1 MESRLYSITNITN
14 RGGYMSIVGAKVIRK
29 EDPNLLTGRG
39 QFVDDIKL
47 TGTTH
52 MAFVRSTEA
61 HALIKGIDVSAALE
75 CEGVIGA
82 WTATDL
88 ELPPL
93 PGVPGLERPA
103 LANDKVRFVGEAVAV
118 IVAESKYAAADG
130 TELVIVNYEPLGAVT
145 SIEEATAED
154 APLLYEELGSN
165 TVAEVP
171 SEDDLQA
178 IFDAA
183 PHTETIKLINN
194 RCTAAPIETNA
205 CLADYGPAGLTVWA
219 SFQAP
224 HHLRNRISAWLD
236 IPQDQCRVITPDVGG
251 GFGQKINFTPEFFV
265 APVLSKILNR
275 PVKYS
280 QTRSEA
286 MTSMYHGRAQEQE
299 VSVAFDNDGKIQA
312 LKVFA
317 SQDMGGYADGTGMG
331 MPVLTTAMSAGCY
344 VIPNVSIAWRNVLT
358 NTTPI
363 AAYRGAGR
371 PEATYLI
378 ERAMDHISY
387 KLDMDPTE
395 VRRRNYIPEDSF
407 PYPTHSELAV
417 YDSGNFEG
425 ALDEL
430 LNIMDYQSLR
440 EEQATNRENPEKP
453 LLGIGFSS
461 WLEIAGFGPPGSLEG
476 FGHLGSWESVQ
487 IRIQPDGSAIIYT
500 GASPH
505 GQGTVTT
512 FAQIASEYLGIDYEK
527 ISVRHGDTA
536 TIPQGIGTMGSR
548 QVAVGGEGVKNASLK
563 IVENAKSI
571 AAHKLEA
578 NPEDI
583 EVVDGSLY
591 VKGTPS
597 KSLTWAEVA
606 TFSFQRLEL
615 PEDMDPGSLDTTIL
629 QEVPNFSF
637 PSGAYACV
645 IEIDR
650 QTGDARIR
658 DMYLVDDCGTV
669 INPLLA
675 EGQVHGGVAQGIAQ
689 ALYEEFSYDEN
700 GQPTTAT
707 FIDYLMPGAPD
718 LPSYKS
724 GRINTPNPNN
734 SLGAKGIGESGSVGT
749 PPAVMNA
756 VVDAV
761 RHLGVTHIDMPA
773 TPQKIWEILQGGSK

>member
-1 MESRLYSITNITN
+1 
-14 RGGYMSIVGAKVIRK
+14 MSIVGAKVIRK

-39 QFVDDIKL
+39 QFVDDIQL

-82 WTATDL
+82 WTAADL

-103 LANDKVRFVGEAVAV
+103 LAIDKVRFVGEAVAV
-118 IVAESKYAAADG
+118 VVAENKYAAADG
-130 TELVIVNYEPLGAVT
+130 TELVIVDYEPLGAVT
-145 SIEEATAED
+145 NIEEATAEN
-154 APLLYEELGSN
+154 APLLYDELGSN

-171 SEDDLQA
+171 TEDDHQA

-378 ERAMDHISY
+378 ERAMDHIAY
-387 KLDMDPTE
+387 KLEMDPTE
-395 VRRRNYIPEDSF
+395 VRRRNYIPKDSF

-440 EEQATNRENPEKP
+440 EEQAANRENPEKP

-583 EVVDGSLY
+583 EVADGSLF

-597 KSLTWAEVA
+597 KNLTWAEVA

-718 LPSYKS
+718 LPSYIS

-773 TPQKIWEILQGGSK
+773 TPQKLWEILQGGSK

>member
-1 MESRLYSITNITN
+1 
-14 RGGYMSIVGAKVIRK
+14 MSIVGAKVIRK

-39 QFVDDIKL
+39 QFVDDIQL

-82 WTATDL
+82 WTAADL

-103 LANDKVRFVGEAVAV
+103 LAIDKVRFVGEAIAV
-118 IVAESKYAAADG
+118 VVAENKYAAADG
-130 TELVIVNYEPLGAVT
+130 TELVIVDYEPLGAVT
-145 SIEEATAED
+145 NIEEATAEN
-154 APLLYEELGSN
+154 APLLYDELGSN

-171 SEDDLQA
+171 TEDDLQA

-378 ERAMDHISY
+378 ERAMDHIAY

-395 VRRRNYIPEDSF
+395 VRRQNYIPKDSF

-440 EEQATNRENPEKP
+440 EEQAANREDPEKP

-583 EVVDGSLY
+583 EVADGSLF

-597 KSLTWAEVA
+597 KNLTWAEVA

-718 LPSYKS
+718 LPSYIS

-773 TPQKIWEILQGGSK
+773 TPQKLWEILQGGSK

>member
-1 MESRLYSITNITN
+1 
-14 RGGYMSIVGAKVIRK
+14 MSIVGAKVIRK

-440 EEQATNRENPEKP
+440 EEQATNQENPEKP

>member
-1 MESRLYSITNITN
+1 
-14 RGGYMSIVGAKVIRK
+14 MSIVGAKVIRK

-39 QFVDDIKL
+39 QFVDDIQL

-82 WTATDL
+82 WTAADL

-103 LANDKVRFVGEAVAV
+103 LAIDKVRFVGEAVAV
-118 IVAESKYAAADG
+118 VVAENKYAAADG
-130 TELVIVNYEPLGAVT
+130 TELVIVDYEPLGAVT
-145 SIEEATAED
+145 NIEEATAEN
-154 APLLYEELGSN
+154 APLLYDELGSN

-171 SEDDLQA
+171 TEDDHQA

-378 ERAMDHISY
+378 ERAMDHIAY

-395 VRRRNYIPEDSF
+395 VRRQNYIPKDSF

-440 EEQATNRENPEKP
+440 EEQAANREDPEKP

-461 WLEIAGFGPPGSLEG
+461 WLEIAGLGPPGSLEG

-583 EVVDGSLY
+583 EVADGSLF

-597 KSLTWAEVA
+597 KNLTWAEVA

-718 LPSYKS
+718 LPSYIS

-773 TPQKIWEILQGGSK
+773 TPQKLWEILQGGSK

>member
-1 MESRLYSITNITN
+1 
-14 RGGYMSIVGAKVIRK
+14 MSIVGAKVIRK

-39 QFVDDIKL
+39 QFVDDIQL

-61 HALIKGIDVSAALE
+61 HALIKDIDVSAALE

-82 WTATDL
+82 WTAADL

-103 LANDKVRFVGEAVAV
+103 LAIDKVRFVGEAVAV
-118 IVAESKYAAADG
+118 VVAENKYAAADG
-130 TELVIVNYEPLGAVT
+130 TELVIVDYEPLGAVT
-145 SIEEATAED
+145 SIKEATAEN
-154 APLLYEELGSN
+154 APLLYDELGSN

-171 SEDDLQA
+171 TEDDHQA

-378 ERAMDHISY
+378 ERAMDHIAY

-395 VRRRNYIPEDSF
+395 VRRRNYIPKDSF

-440 EEQATNRENPEKP
+440 EEQAANRENPEKP

-583 EVVDGSLY
+583 EVADGNLF

-597 KSLTWAEVA
+597 KNLTWAEVA

-718 LPSYKS
+718 LPSYIS

-773 TPQKIWEILQGGSK
+773 TPQKLWEILQGGSK

>member
-1 MESRLYSITNITN
+1 
-14 RGGYMSIVGAKVIRK
+14 MSIVGAKVIRK

-39 QFVDDIKL
+39 QFVDDIQL

-82 WTATDL
+82 WTAADL

-103 LANDKVRFVGEAVAV
+103 LAIDKVRFVGEAVAV
-118 IVAESKYAAADG
+118 VVAENKYAADG
-130 TELVIVNYEPLGAVT
+130 TELVIVDYEPLGAVT
-145 SIEEATAED
+145 NIEEATAEN
-154 APLLYEELGSN
+154 APLLYDELGSN

-171 SEDDLQA
+171 TEDDHQA

-378 ERAMDHISY
+378 ERAMDHIAY

-395 VRRRNYIPEDSF
+395 VRRRNYIPKDSF

-440 EEQATNRENPEKP
+440 EEQAANREDPEKP

-583 EVVDGSLY
+583 EVADGSLF

-597 KSLTWAEVA
+597 KNLTWAEVA

-718 LPSYKS
+718 LPSYIS

-773 TPQKIWEILQGGSK
+773 TPQKLWEILQGGSK

>member
-1 MESRLYSITNITN
+1 
-14 RGGYMSIVGAKVIRK
+14 MSIVGAKVIRK

-39 QFVDDIKL
+39 QFVDDIQL

-82 WTATDL
+82 WTAADL

-103 LANDKVRFVGEAVAV
+103 LAIDKVRFVGEAVAV
-118 IVAESKYAAADG
+118 VVAENKYAAADG
-130 TELVIVNYEPLGAVT
+130 TELVIVDYEPLGAVT
-145 SIEEATAED
+145 SIKEATAEN
-154 APLLYEELGSN
+154 APLLYDELGSN

-171 SEDDLQA
+171 TEDDHQA

-378 ERAMDHISY
+378 ERAMDHIAY

-395 VRRRNYIPEDSF
+395 VRRRNYIPKDSF

-440 EEQATNRENPEKP
+440 EEQAANRENLEKP

-583 EVVDGSLY
+583 EVADGSLF

-597 KSLTWAEVA
+597 KNLTWAEVA

-718 LPSYKS
+718 LPSYIS

-773 TPQKIWEILQGGSK
+773 TPQKLWEILQGGSK

>member
-1 MESRLYSITNITN
+1 
-14 RGGYMSIVGAKVIRK
+14 MSIVGAKVIRK

-39 QFVDDIKL
+39 QFVDDIQL

-82 WTATDL
+82 WTAADL

-103 LANDKVRFVGEAVAV
+103 LAIDKVRFVGEAVAV
-118 IVAESKYAAADG
+118 VVAENKYAAADG
-130 TELVIVNYEPLGAVT
+130 TELVIVDYEPLGAVT
-145 SIEEATAED
+145 SIEEATAEN
-154 APLLYEELGSN
+154 APLLYDELGSN

-171 SEDDLQA
+171 TEDDHQA

-378 ERAMDHISY
+378 ERTMDHIAY

-395 VRRRNYIPEDSF
+395 VRRRNYIPKDSF

-440 EEQATNRENPEKP
+440 EEQAANREDPEKP

-563 IVENAKSI
+563 IVDNAKSI

-583 EVVDGSLY
+583 EVADGNLF

-597 KSLTWAEVA
+597 KNLTWAEVA

-718 LPSYKS
+718 LPSYIS

-773 TPQKIWEILQGGSK
+773 TPQKLWEILQGGSK

>member
-1 MESRLYSITNITN
+1 
-14 RGGYMSIVGAKVIRK
+14 MSIVGAKVIRK

-39 QFVDDIKL
+39 QFVDDIQL

-82 WTATDL
+82 WTAADL

-103 LANDKVRFVGEAVAV
+103 LAIDKVRFVGEAVAV
-118 IVAESKYAAADG
+118 VVAENKYAAADG
-130 TELVIVNYEPLGAVT
+130 TELVIVDYEPLGAVT
-145 SIEEATAED
+145 SIKEATAEN
-154 APLLYEELGSN
+154 APLLYDELGSN

-171 SEDDLQA
+171 TEDDHQA

-378 ERAMDHISY
+378 ERAMDHIAY

-395 VRRRNYIPEDSF
+395 VRRRNYIPKDSF

-440 EEQATNRENPEKP
+440 EEQAANRENLEKP

-583 EVVDGSLY
+583 EVADGSLF

-597 KSLTWAEVA
+597 KNLTWAEVA

>member
-1 MESRLYSITNITN
+1 
-14 RGGYMSIVGAKVIRK
+14 MSIVGAKVIRK

-39 QFVDDIKL
+39 QFVDDIQL

-82 WTATDL
+82 WTAADL

-103 LANDKVRFVGEAVAV
+103 LAIDKVRFVGEAVAV
-118 IVAESKYAAADG
+118 VVAENKYAAADG
-130 TELVIVNYEPLGAVT
+130 TELVIVDYEPLGAVT
-145 SIEEATAED
+145 SIEEATAEN
-154 APLLYEELGSN
+154 AALLYEELGTN

-171 SEDDLQA
+171 TEDDHQA

-378 ERAMDHISY
+378 ERTMDHIAY

-395 VRRRNYIPEDSF
+395 VRRRNYIPKDSF
-407 PYPTHSELAV
+407 PYSTHSELAV

-440 EEQATNRENPEKP
+440 EEQAANREDPEKP

-563 IVENAKSI
+563 IVDNAKSI

-583 EVVDGSLY
+583 EVADGNLF

-597 KSLTWAEVA
+597 KNLTWAEVA

-773 TPQKIWEILQGGSK
+773 TPQKLWEILQGGSK

>member
-1 MESRLYSITNITN
+1 
-14 RGGYMSIVGAKVIRK
+14 MSIVGAKVIRK

-39 QFVDDIKL
+39 QFVDDIQL

-82 WTATDL
+82 WTAADL

-103 LANDKVRFVGEAVAV
+103 LAIDKVRFVGEAVAV
-118 IVAESKYAAADG
+118 VVAENKYAAADG
-130 TELVIVNYEPLGAVT
+130 TELVIVDYEPLGAVT
-145 SIEEATAED
+145 NIEEATAEN
-154 APLLYEELGSN
+154 APLLYDELGSN

-171 SEDDLQA
+171 TEDDHQA

-378 ERAMDHISY
+378 ERAMDHIAY

-395 VRRRNYIPEDSF
+395 VRRRNYIPKDSF

-440 EEQATNRENPEKP
+440 EEQAANRENLEKP

-583 EVVDGSLY
+583 EVADGSLF

-597 KSLTWAEVA
+597 KNLTWAEVA

-773 TPQKIWEILQGGSK
+773 TPQKLWEILQGGSK

>member
-1 MESRLYSITNITN
+1 
-14 RGGYMSIVGAKVIRK
+14 MSIVGAKVIRK

-39 QFVDDIKL
+39 QFVDDIQL

-82 WTATDL
+82 WTAADL

-103 LANDKVRFVGEAVAV
+103 LAIDKVRFVGEAVAV
-118 IVAESKYAAADG
+118 VVAENKYAAADG
-130 TELVIVNYEPLGAVT
+130 TELVIVDYEPLGAVT
-145 SIEEATAED
+145 NIEEATAEN
-154 APLLYEELGSN
+154 APLLYDELGSN

-171 SEDDLQA
+171 TEDDHQA

-378 ERAMDHISY
+378 ERAMDHIAY

-395 VRRRNYIPEDSF
+395 VRRRNYIPKDSF

-440 EEQATNRENPEKP
+440 EEQAANRENPEKP

-583 EVVDGSLY
+583 EVADGSLF

-597 KSLTWAEVA
+597 KNLTWAEVA

-718 LPSYKS
+718 LPSYIS

-773 TPQKIWEILQGGSK
+773 TPQKLWEILQGGSK

>member
-1 MESRLYSITNITN
+1 
-14 RGGYMSIVGAKVIRK
+14 MSIVGAKVIRK

-39 QFVDDIKL
+39 QFVDDIQL

-61 HALIKGIDVSAALE
+61 HALIKSIDVSAALE

-82 WTATDL
+82 WTAADL

-103 LANDKVRFVGEAVAV
+103 LAFDKVRFVGEAVAV
-118 IVAESKYAAADG
+118 VVAETKYAAADG
-130 TELVIVNYEPLGAVT
+130 TELVIVDYEPLGAVT
-145 SIEEATAED
+145 SIEEATAEN

-171 SEDDLQA
+171 TEDDHQA

-183 PHTETIKLINN
+183 PHTETIKLVNN

-205 CLADYGPAGLTVWA
+205 CLADHGPAGLTVWA

-251 GFGQKINFTPEFFV
+251 GFGQKINFTPEFFI
-265 APVLSKILNR
+265 APVISKILNR

-378 ERAMDHISY
+378 ERAMDHIAY

-395 VRRRNYIPEDSF
+395 VRRRNYIPKDSF

-430 LNIMDYQSLR
+430 LNIMDYESLR

-583 EVVDGSLY
+583 EVADGSLF

-597 KSLTWAEVA
+597 KNLTWAEVA

-718 LPSYKS
+718 LPSYIS

-773 TPQKIWEILQGGSK
+773 TPQKLWEILQGGSK

>member
-1 MESRLYSITNITN
+1 
-14 RGGYMSIVGAKVIRK
+14 MSIVGAKVIRK

-39 QFVDDIKL
+39 QFVDDIQL
-47 TGTTH
+47 TGTAH

-82 WTATDL
+82 WTAADL

-103 LANDKVRFVGEAVAV
+103 LATDKVRFVGEAVAV

-130 TELVIVNYEPLGAVT
+130 TELVIVDYEPLGAVT
-145 SIEEATAED
+145 SIEEATAD
-154 APLLYEELGSN
+154 NAPLLYEELGSN

-171 SEDDLQA
+171 TEDDHQT

-183 PHTETIKLINN
+183 PHTETIKLVNN

-205 CLADYGPAGLTVWA
+205 CLADYGPSGLTVWA

-224 HHLRNRISAWLD
+224 HHLRNRISAWLG

-265 APVLSKILNR
+265 APVLSKTLSR

-299 VSVAFDNDGKIQA
+299 VSIAFDNDGTIQA
-312 LKVFA
+312 LRVFA

-378 ERAMDHISY
+378 ERAMDHIAY

-395 VRRRNYIPEDSF
+395 VRRQNYIPKDSF

-430 LNIMDYQSLR
+430 LDIMDYQSLR
-440 EEQATNRENPEKP
+440 EEQATNRENSEKP

-512 FAQIASEYLGIDYEK
+512 FAQIASDYLGIDFDK

-563 IVENAKSI
+563 IVESAKSI

-583 EVVDGSLY
+583 EVSDGNLF

-606 TFSFQRLEL
+606 TFSYQRLEL

>member
-1 MESRLYSITNITN
+1 
-14 RGGYMSIVGAKVIRK
+14 MSIVGAKVIRK

-39 QFVDDIKL
+39 QFVDDIQL

-61 HALIKGIDVSAALE
+61 HALIKSIDVSAALE

-82 WTATDL
+82 WTAADL

-103 LANDKVRFVGEAVAV
+103 LAIDKVRFVGEAVAV
-118 IVAESKYAAADG
+118 VVAETKYAAADG
-130 TELVIVNYEPLGAVT
+130 TELVIVDYEPLGAVT
-145 SIEEATAED
+145 SIEEATAEN

-171 SEDDLQA
+171 TEDDHQA

-183 PHTETIKLINN
+183 PHTETIKLVNN

-378 ERAMDHISY
+378 ERAMDHIAY

-395 VRRRNYIPEDSF
+395 VRRRNYIPKDSF

-440 EEQATNRENPEKP
+440 EEQAANRENPEKP

-583 EVVDGSLY
+583 EVADGSLF

-597 KSLTWAEVA
+597 RNLTWAEVA

-718 LPSYKS
+718 LPSYIS

-773 TPQKIWEILQGGSK
+773 TPQKLWEILQGGSK

>member
-1 MESRLYSITNITN
+1 
-14 RGGYMSIVGAKVIRK
+14 MSIVGAKVIRK

-39 QFVDDIKL
+39 QFVDDIQL

-75 CEGVIGA
+75 CDGVIGA
-82 WTATDL
+82 WTAADL

-103 LANDKVRFVGEAVAV
+103 LAIDKVRFVGEAVAV
-118 IVAESKYAAADG
+118 VVAENKYAAADG
-130 TELVIVNYEPLGAVT
+130 TELVIVDYEPLGAVT

-171 SEDDLQA
+171 TEDDHQA

-183 PHTETIKLINN
+183 PHTETIKLVNN

-224 HHLRNRISAWLD
+224 HHLRNRISAWLA

-378 ERAMDHISY
+378 ERAIDHIAY

-395 VRRRNYIPEDSF
+395 VRRRNYIPKDSF

-440 EEQATNRENPEKP
+440 EEQAANRENPEKP

>member
-1 MESRLYSITNITN
+1 
-14 RGGYMSIVGAKVIRK
+14 MSIVGAKVIRK

-39 QFVDDIKL
+39 QFVDDIQL

-82 WTATDL
+82 WTAADL

-103 LANDKVRFVGEAVAV
+103 LAIDKVRFVGEAVAV
-118 IVAESKYAAADG
+118 VVAESKYAAADG
-130 TELVIVNYEPLGAVT
+130 TELVIVDYEPLGAVT
-145 SIEEATAED
+145 SIEEATAEN

-171 SEDDLQA
+171 TEDDHQA

-183 PHTETIKLINN
+183 PHTETIKLVNN

-205 CLADYGPAGLTVWA
+205 CLADFGPAGLTVWA

-378 ERAMDHISY
+378 ERAMDHIAY

-395 VRRRNYIPEDSF
+395 VRRRNYIPKDSF

-430 LNIMDYQSLR
+430 LNIMDYESLR
-440 EEQATNRENPEKP
+440 EEQAANRENPEKP

-583 EVVDGSLY
+583 EVADGSLF

-597 KSLTWAEVA
+597 KNLTWAEVA

-689 ALYEEFSYDEN
+689 ALFEEFSYDEN

-718 LPSYKS
+718 LPSYIS

-749 PPAVMNA
+749 PPAVINA

-773 TPQKIWEILQGGSK
+773 TPLKLWEILQGGSK

>member
-1 MESRLYSITNITN
+1 
-14 RGGYMSIVGAKVIRK
+14 MSIVGAKVIRK

-39 QFVDDIKL
+39 QFVDDIQL

-61 HALIKGIDVSAALE
+61 HALIKSIDVSAALE

-82 WTATDL
+82 WTAADL

-103 LANDKVRFVGEAVAV
+103 LAIDKVRFVGEAVAV
-118 IVAESKYAAADG
+118 VVAETKYAAADG
-130 TELVIVNYEPLGAVT
+130 TELVIVDYEPLGAVT
-145 SIEEATAED
+145 SIEEATAEN

-171 SEDDLQA
+171 TEDDHQA

-183 PHTETIKLINN
+183 PHTETIKLVNN

-205 CLADYGPAGLTVWA
+205 CLADHGPAGLTVWA

-265 APVLSKILNR
+265 APVISKILNR

-378 ERAMDHISY
+378 ERAMDHIAY

-395 VRRRNYIPEDSF
+395 VRRRNYIPKDSF

-430 LNIMDYQSLR
+430 LNIMDYESLR

-583 EVVDGSLY
+583 EVADGSLF

-597 KSLTWAEVA
+597 KNLTWAEVA
-606 TFSFQRLEL
+606 TFSSQRLEL

-718 LPSYKS
+718 LPSYIS

-773 TPQKIWEILQGGSK
+773 TPQKLWEILQGGSK

>member
-1 MESRLYSITNITN
+1 
-14 RGGYMSIVGAKVIRK
+14 
-29 EDPNLLTGRG
+29 
-39 QFVDDIKL
+39 
-47 TGTTH
+47 
-52 MAFVRSTEA
+52 
-61 HALIKGIDVSAALE
+61 
-75 CEGVIGA
+75 
-82 WTATDL
+82 
-88 ELPPL
+88 
-93 PGVPGLERPA
+93 
-103 LANDKVRFVGEAVAV
+103 
-118 IVAESKYAAADG
+118 
-130 TELVIVNYEPLGAVT
+130 
-145 SIEEATAED
+145 
-154 APLLYEELGSN
+154 
-165 TVAEVP
+165 
-171 SEDDLQA
+171 
-178 IFDAA
+178 
-183 PHTETIKLINN
+183 
-194 RCTAAPIETNA
+194 
-205 CLADYGPAGLTVWA
+205 
-219 SFQAP
+219 
-224 HHLRNRISAWLD
+224 
-236 IPQDQCRVITPDVGG
+236 
-251 GFGQKINFTPEFFV
+251 
-265 APVLSKILNR
+265 
-275 PVKYS
+275 
-280 QTRSEA
+280 

-299 VSVAFDNDGKIQA
+299 VDIAFDDEGKILA
-312 LKVFA
+312 LRVFA
-317 SQDMGGYADGTGMG
+317 TQDMGGYADGTGMG

-344 VIPNVSIAWRNVLT
+344 VIPNVSISWRNVLT

-378 ERAMDHISY
+378 ERSIDHIAY

-395 VRRRNYIPEDSF
+395 VRRRNYIPKESF
-407 PYPTHSELAV
+407 PYVTHSELAV

-430 LNIMDYQSLR
+430 LTIMDYEAIRKEQSAN
-440 EEQATNRENPEKP
+440 QDDPTKP
-453 LLGIGFSS
+453 LIGVGFSS

-512 FAQIASEYLGIDYEK
+512 FAQIASEFLGIDFEN

-563 IVENAKSI
+563 IVENAKKV

-578 NPEDI
+578 NPADI
-583 EVVDGSLY
+583 EVEDGTLF

-597 KSLTWAEVA
+597 KSLSWAEVA

-645 IEIDR
+645 VEIDK
-650 QTGDARIR
+650 QTGDVKIR
-658 DMYLVDDCGTV
+658 DIYLVDDCGTV

-689 ALYEEFSYDEN
+689 ALYEEFTYDEN

-718 LPSYKS
+718 LPKYTS

-749 PPAVMNA
+749 PPSVINA

-761 RHLGVTHIDMPA
+761 RHLGVSHIDMPA
-773 TPQKIWEILQGGSK
+773 TPQKIWKILNGGSQ

>member
-1 MESRLYSITNITN
+1 
-14 RGGYMSIVGAKVIRK
+14 MSIVGAKVIRK

-39 QFVDDIKL
+39 QFVDDIQPI
-47 TGTTH
+47 GTTH

-61 HALIKGIDVSAALE
+61 HALIRNIDVTAALE
-75 CEGVIGA
+75 CEGVVGV
-82 WTATDL
+82 WTAADL
-88 ELPPL
+88 NLPAL

-103 LANDKVRFVGEAVAV
+103 LATGKVRFVGEAIAV
-118 IVAESKYAAADG
+118 VVAESKYAAADG
-130 TELVIVNYEPLGAVT
+130 TELVIVDYETLEAVT
-145 SIEEATAED
+145 SIDEATAD
-154 APLLYEELGSN
+154 NAPLLYEELGSN
-165 TVAEVP
+165 TVAEVTTA
-171 SEDDLQA
+171 DDHQA
-178 IFDAA
+178 IFDGA
-183 PHTETIKLINN
+183 PHTETIKLVNN

-224 HHLRNRISAWLD
+224 HHLRNRISAWLG

-299 VSVAFDNDGKIQA
+299 VDIAFDDNGKILA
-312 LKVFA
+312 LRVFA

-395 VRRRNYIPEDSF
+395 VRRQNYIPKDSF
-407 PYPTHSELAV
+407 PYQTHSELAV

-430 LNIMDYQSLR
+430 LNIMDYEGLK
-440 EEQATNRENPEKP
+440 EEQNANRTNPEKP

-512 FAQIASEYLGIDYEK
+512 FAQIASEYLGIDFDK

-583 EVVDGSLY
+583 EVTDGNLF

-597 KSLTWAEVA
+597 KSLSWAEVA

-645 IEIDR
+645 IEIDK

-689 ALYEEFSYDEN
+689 ALFEEFTYDEN

-749 PPAVMNA
+749 PPAVINA

-773 TPQKIWEILQGGSK
+773 TPQKIWEVLQGGSK

>member
-1 MESRLYSITNITN
+1 MVKSRLYSIAN

-39 QFVDDIKL
+39 QFVDDIQL

-75 CEGVIGA
+75 CDGVIGA
-82 WTATDL
+82 WTAADL

-103 LANDKVRFVGEAVAV
+103 LAIDKVRFVGEAVAV
-118 IVAESKYAAADG
+118 VVAENKYAAADG
-130 TELVIVNYEPLGAVT
+130 TELVIVDYEPLGAVT
-145 SIEEATAED
+145 SIEEATAEN

-171 SEDDLQA
+171 TEDDHQA

-183 PHTETIKLINN
+183 THTETIKLVNN

-224 HHLRNRISAWLD
+224 HHLRNRISAWLA

-265 APVLSKILNR
+265 APILSKILNR

-378 ERAMDHISY
+378 ERAIDHIAY

-395 VRRRNYIPEDSF
+395 VRRRNYIPKDSF

-440 EEQATNRENPEKP
+440 EEQAANRDNPEKP

-583 EVVDGSLY
+583 EVADGSLF

-597 KSLTWAEVA
+597 KNLTWAEVA

-689 ALYEEFSYDEN
+689 ALYEEFTYDEN

-718 LPSYKS
+718 LPSYIS

-773 TPQKIWEILQGGSK
+773 TPQKLWEILQGGSK

>member
-1 MESRLYSITNITN
+1 
-14 RGGYMSIVGAKVIRK
+14 MSIVGAKVIRK

-39 QFVDDIKL
+39 QFVDDIQL

-61 HALIKGIDVSAALE
+61 HALIKSIDVSAALE

-82 WTATDL
+82 WTAADL

-103 LANDKVRFVGEAVAV
+103 LAVDKVRFVGEAVAV
-118 IVAESKYAAADG
+118 VVAETKYAAADG
-130 TELVIVNYEPLGAVT
+130 TELVIVDYEPLGAVT
-145 SIEEATAED
+145 SIEEATAEN

-171 SEDDLQA
+171 TEDDHQA

-183 PHTETIKLINN
+183 PHTEIIKLVNN

-265 APVLSKILNR
+265 APVISKILNR

-378 ERAMDHISY
+378 ERAMDHIAY

-395 VRRRNYIPEDSF
+395 VRRRNYIPMDSF

-430 LNIMDYQSLR
+430 LNIMDYESLR
-440 EEQATNRENPEKP
+440 EEQASNREDPEKP

-563 IVENAKSI
+563 IVESAKSI

-583 EVVDGSLY
+583 EVADGSLF

-597 KSLTWAEVA
+597 KNLTWAEVA

-718 LPSYKS
+718 LPSYIS

-773 TPQKIWEILQGGSK
+773 TPQKLWEILQGGSK

>member
-1 MESRLYSITNITN
+1 
-14 RGGYMSIVGAKVIRK
+14 MSIVGAKVIRK

-39 QFVDDIKL
+39 QFVDDIQL

-61 HALIKGIDVSAALE
+61 HALIKSIDVSAALE

-82 WTATDL
+82 WTAADL

-103 LANDKVRFVGEAVAV
+103 LAIDKVRFVGEAVAV
-118 IVAESKYAAADG
+118 VVAETKYAAADG
-130 TELVIVNYEPLGAVT
+130 TELVIVDYEPLGAVT
-145 SIEEATAED
+145 SIEEATAEN

-171 SEDDLQA
+171 TEDDHQA

-183 PHTETIKLINN
+183 PHTETIKLVNN

-205 CLADYGPAGLTVWA
+205 CLADHGPAGLTVWA

-378 ERAMDHISY
+378 ERAMDHIAY

-395 VRRRNYIPEDSF
+395 VRRRNYIPKDSF

-430 LNIMDYQSLR
+430 LNIMDYESLR

-583 EVVDGSLY
+583 EVADGSLF

-597 KSLTWAEVA
+597 KNLTWAEVA

-718 LPSYKS
+718 LPSYIS

-773 TPQKIWEILQGGSK
+773 TPQKLWEILQGGSK

>member
-1 MESRLYSITNITN
+1 
-14 RGGYMSIVGAKVIRK
+14 MSIVGAKVIRK

-39 QFVDDIKL
+39 QFVDDIQL

-82 WTATDL
+82 WTAADL

-103 LANDKVRFVGEAVAV
+103 LAIDKVRFVGEAVAV
-118 IVAESKYAAADG
+118 VVAENKYAAADG
-130 TELVIVNYEPLGAVT
+130 TELVIVDYEPLGVVT
-145 SIEEATAED
+145 SIKEATAEN
-154 APLLYEELGSN
+154 APLLYDELGSN

-171 SEDDLQA
+171 TEDDHQA

-378 ERAMDHISY
+378 ERAMDHIAY

-395 VRRRNYIPEDSF
+395 VRRRNYIPKDSF

-440 EEQATNRENPEKP
+440 EEQAANRENPEKP

-583 EVVDGSLY
+583 EVANGSLF

-597 KSLTWAEVA
+597 KNLTWAEVA

-718 LPSYKS
+718 LPSYIS

-773 TPQKIWEILQGGSK
+773 TPQKLWEILQGGSK

>member
-1 MESRLYSITNITN
+1 
-14 RGGYMSIVGAKVIRK
+14 MSIVGAKVIRK

-39 QFVDDIKL
+39 QFVDDIQL

-61 HALIKGIDVSAALE
+61 HALIKSIDVSAALE

-82 WTATDL
+82 WTAADL

-103 LANDKVRFVGEAVAV
+103 LAFDKVRFVGEAVAV
-118 IVAESKYAAADG
+118 VVAETKYAAADG
-130 TELVIVNYEPLGAVT
+130 TELVIVDYEPLGAVT
-145 SIEEATAED
+145 SIEEATAEN

-171 SEDDLQA
+171 TEDDHQA

-183 PHTETIKLINN
+183 PHTETIKLVNN

-205 CLADYGPAGLTVWA
+205 CLADHGPAGLTVWA

-265 APVLSKILNR
+265 APVISKILNR

-378 ERAMDHISY
+378 ERAMDHIAY

-395 VRRRNYIPEDSF
+395 VRRRNYIPKDSF

-430 LNIMDYQSLR
+430 LNIMDYESLR

-583 EVVDGSLY
+583 EVADGSLF

-597 KSLTWAEVA
+597 KNLTWAEVA

-718 LPSYKS
+718 LPSYIS

-773 TPQKIWEILQGGSK
+773 TPQKLWEILQGGSK

>member
-1 MESRLYSITNITN
+1 
-14 RGGYMSIVGAKVIRK
+14 MSIVGAKVIRK

-39 QFVDDIKL
+39 QFVDDIQL

-82 WTATDL
+82 WTAADL

-103 LANDKVRFVGEAVAV
+103 LAIDKVRFVGEAVAV
-118 IVAESKYAAADG
+118 VVAENKYAAADG
-130 TELVIVNYEPLGAVT
+130 TELVIVDYEPLGAVT
-145 SIEEATAED
+145 SIKEATAEN
-154 APLLYEELGSN
+154 APLLYDELGSN

-171 SEDDLQA
+171 TEDDHQA

-378 ERAMDHISY
+378 ERAMDHIAY

-395 VRRRNYIPEDSF
+395 VRRRNYIPKDSF

-440 EEQATNRENPEKP
+440 EEQAANRENPEKP

-583 EVVDGSLY
+583 EVANGSLF

-597 KSLTWAEVA
+597 KNLTWAEVA

-773 TPQKIWEILQGGSK
+773 TPQKLWEILQGGSK

>member
-1 MESRLYSITNITN
+1 
-14 RGGYMSIVGAKVIRK
+14 MSIVGAKVIRK

-39 QFVDDIKL
+39 QFVDDIQL

-82 WTATDL
+82 WTAADL

-103 LANDKVRFVGEAVAV
+103 LAIDKVRFVGEAVAV
-118 IVAESKYAAADG
+118 VVAESKYAAADG
-130 TELVIVNYEPLGAVT
+130 TELVIVDYEPLGVVT
-145 SIEEATAED
+145 NIEEATAEN
-154 APLLYEELGSN
+154 ASLLYEELGSN

-171 SEDDLQA
+171 TEDDHQA

-183 PHTETIKLINN
+183 PHTETIKLVNN

-205 CLADYGPAGLTVWA
+205 CLADFGPAGLTVWA

-378 ERAMDHISY
+378 ERAMDHIAY

-395 VRRRNYIPEDSF
+395 VRRRNYIPKDSF

-430 LNIMDYQSLR
+430 LNIMDYESLR
-440 EEQATNRENPEKP
+440 EEQAANRENPEKP

-583 EVVDGSLY
+583 EVADGSLF

-597 KSLTWAEVA
+597 KNLTWAEVA

-718 LPSYKS
+718 LPSYIS

-773 TPQKIWEILQGGSK
+773 TPQKLWEILQGGSK